1 MGHALYQLR
10 ALEKERRR
18 KKAQLIAELGDI
30 QLILEDH
37 KRIEKELRKLAEQ
50 RRRTKA
56 PLRGSLLRTYVFHIL
71 MRSVVEVGFIVGQ
84 YMLYGVGLEPLY
96 KCERIPCPN
105 SVDCFVSRPTEKTIF
120 MVFMIVIAGVSLFLN
135 LLEISHLGVT
145 TIKQSFY
152 GKDTADY
159 DNNCKYKKN
168 SRGHQTFVMMAS
180 SACET
185 APLIQKTATHAPV
198 ERPNHIPA
206 YVLSNSLQHG
216 DGVLRCTN
224 ITRGTIQ
231 TERLEQNS
239 DKPCHATQGRVRNL
253 LLHTAKQR
261 LSTLESCDHSCS
273 SEDSDHAPRL
283 TGPERL
289 RHVWPHA
296 KMPLQVSHSEIP
308 LHVCNLLRK
317 QSRVRRP
324 RDVVGSPEAHGR
336 GRVSR
341 RDCDENYTK
350 LMNARGHKP
359 WTRSYSSPSYIHQ
372 SPRVSGHR
380 PQRSTAVDRH

>member
-56 PLRGSLLRTYVFHIL
+56 PLRGSLLRTYV
-71 MRSVVEVGFIVGQ
+71 
-84 YMLYGVGLEPLY
+84 
-96 KCERIPCPN
+96 
-105 SVDCFVSRPTEKTIF
+105 PTEKTIF

-341 RDCDENYTK
+341 CLVPRQPDSPHSRSSSGSEFKQLSKQDSPPITA
-350 LMNARGHKP
+350 NALGLPPGSRAK
-359 WTRSYSSPSYIHQ
+359 RQAASDL
-372 SPRVSGHR
+372 V
-380 PQRSTAVDRH
+380 V